1 MAVMRMKNGAPA
13 PMRNAE
19 FIPVY
24 YFIPKRILE
33 VCGAELNALPRNP
46 HQILRSKAAC
56 DLIESDLFLL
66 LIVDAVAYMVWP
78 YMGFAEYMEVYS
90 GDDPAWRLAHCPE
103 IWVQELTDQGILPTA
118 EAFLGNADE
127 AFGFVS
133 EAEIDAALRVTV
145 PEAMERHHVGEVIQ
159 VAQEYRCFEDFDF
172 RKSNQKTD
180 FIRQW
185 YHTRTKHPMV
195 SLEGFREAYAEN
207 HDGQEWDL
215 SDPLQDLQETVVSQ
229 ATVEQFKES
238 LSEKDMAILEMRMQG
253 YTLEEIAEKLG
264 YQNHSGVLKRIRKI
278 GQAYEAFT
286 GEDLGFEDGE
296 NEE

>member
-1 MAVMRMKNGAPA
+1 MAIMRMKNGTPA
-13 PMRNAE
+13 PVRNAE

-24 YFIPKRILE
+24 YFIPQRILE

-46 HQILRSKAAC
+46 QKILRSKAAC
-56 DLIESDLFLL
+56 DLIESDLFRL

-78 YMGFAEYMEVYS
+78 YMGFTEYMEVYS

-103 IWVQELTDQGILPTA
+103 IWVKELTDQGILPSA
-118 EAFLGNADE
+118 ESFLRNANE
-127 AFGFVS
+127 EFGYVP

-145 PEAMERHHVGEVIQ
+145 PEAMERHHITEVIQ

-185 YHTRTKHPMV
+185 YHTRTKHPMD

-215 SDPLQDLQETVVSQ
+215 SDPSQDVQETVVSQ

-238 LSEKDMAILEMRMQG
+238 LSEKDMAILEMRLQG
-253 YTLEEIAEKLG
+253 YTMEEIAAKLG
-264 YQNHSGVLKRIRKI
+264 YKNHSGVLKRIRKI
-278 GQAYEAFT
+278 GQTYEAFT
-286 GEDLGFEDGE
+286 GEDLGFKDDEY
-296 NEE
+296 EE

>member
-19 FIPVY
+19 FIPMY
-24 YFIPKRILE
+24 YFIPRRILE
-33 VCGAELNALPRNP
+33 ACGAELNALPRNP
-46 HQILRSKAAC
+46 QKILRSKAAC
-56 DLIESDLFLL
+56 DLIESDLFRL

-78 YMGFAEYMEVYS
+78 YMGFTEYMEVYS
-90 GDDPAWRLAHCPE
+90 GDDPAWRFAHSPE
-103 IWVQELTDQGILPTA
+103 IWVQELIDEGILPSA
-118 EAFLGNADE
+118 ESFLRNANE
-127 AFGFVS
+127 EFGYVP
-133 EAEIDAALRVTV
+133 ETEIDAMLRVIV
-145 PEAMERHHVGEVIQ
+145 PQAMERHHIGEVIQ

-185 YHTRTKHPMV
+185 YHTRAKHPQI
-195 SLEGFREAYAEN
+195 SLEGFRETYAEN
-207 HDGQEWDL
+207 HDGQEWDMPD
-215 SDPLQDLQETVVSQ
+215 SSQDVQEAVVSQ
-229 ATVEQFKES
+229 ATVDQFRATLNK
-238 LSEKDMAILEMRMQG
+238 KDMAILEMRLQG

-286 GEDLGFEDGE
+286 GEDLGFENDE
-296 NEE
+296 YEK

>member
-1 MAVMRMKNGAPA
+1 MAVIRMKNGTPA

-24 YFIPKRILE
+24 YFIPRRIL
-33 VCGAELNALPRNP
+33 VACGAELNALPRNP
-46 HQILRSKAAC
+46 QKILRNKATC
-56 DLIESDLFLL
+56 DLIESDLFRL

-78 YMGFAEYMEVYS
+78 YMGFTEYMEVYS

-103 IWVQELTDQGILPTA
+103 IWVQELIDQGILPTA
-118 EAFLGNADE
+118 ESFLRQANE
-127 AFGFVS
+127 EFGYVP
-133 EAEIDAALRVTV
+133 EEEIDAVLRVIV
-145 PEAMERHHVGEVIQ
+145 PQAMERHHINEVIQ
-159 VAQEYRCFEDFDF
+159 IAQEYRCFEDFDF

-185 YHTRTKHPMV
+185 YHTRTKHSQI
-195 SLEGFREAYAEN
+195 SLEAYRENYAEN
-207 HDGQEWDL
+207 HDGQELDLPDL
-215 SDPLQDLQETVVSQ
+215 SQDMQEAVVSR
-229 ATVEQFKES
+229 ATVEQFKTT
-238 LSEKDMAILEMRMQG
+238 LSEKDMAILELRMQG

-278 GQAYEAFT
+278 GLAYEAFT
-286 GEDLGFEDGE
+286 GEDLGFEDNE

>member
-1 MAVMRMKNGAPA
+1 MAVMRTKTGKLM

-24 YFIPKRILE
+24 YFIPQRILE

-46 HQILRSKAAC
+46 QKILRSKAAC
-56 DLIESDLFLL
+56 DLIESDLFHL

-78 YMGFAEYMEVYS
+78 YMGFMEYMEVYS
-90 GDDPAWRLAHCPE
+90 GDDPAWRFAHSPE
-103 IWVQELTDQGILPTA
+103 IWVQELTDQGILPTVKS
-118 EAFLGNADE
+118 FLRQANED
-127 AFGFVS
+127 FGFVP
-133 EAEIDAALRVTV
+133 EAEIDAVLRFIV
-145 PEAMERHHVGEVIQ
+145 PQAMERHHLGEVIQ
-159 VAQEYRCFEDFDF
+159 VAQEFRCFEDFDF

-215 SDPLQDLQETVVSQ
+215 PDSSQDVQEAVESQ
-229 ATVEQFKES
+229 ILVEQFKET
-238 LSEKDMAILEMRMQG
+238 LSEKDLAILELRMQG
-253 YTLEEIAEKLG
+253 YTMEEIAVKLG
-264 YQNHSGVLKRIRKI
+264 YKNHSGVLKRIRKI
-278 GQAYEAFT
+278 GQAYETFT
-286 GEDLGFEDGE
+286 GEDLGFEDDE
-296 NEE
+296 YEE